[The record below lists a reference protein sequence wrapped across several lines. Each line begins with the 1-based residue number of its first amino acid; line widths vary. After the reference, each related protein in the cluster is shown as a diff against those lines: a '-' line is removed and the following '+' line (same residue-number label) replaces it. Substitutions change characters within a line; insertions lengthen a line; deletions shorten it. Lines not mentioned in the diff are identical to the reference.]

1 MHVLAETTVE
11 QVRVLLSQGLSQ
23 REAARQARVSRNR
36 VQLIA
41 HGRRLDYA
49 TLPARPEDEPLE
61 RCGPVERCRKC
72 GMLVEMPCLVCQ
84 ARVLREAALRRGNLA
99 TSDEILP
106 LGVDLRGVARRRYQR
121 IHARKT
127 RQRKMA
133 FWIRHE

>member
-11 QVRVLLSQGLSQ
+11 QVRVLLREGLSQ

-41 HGRRLDYA
+41 HGRRPDYA
-49 TLPARPEDEPLE
+49 ALPARKEDEPLE
-61 RCGPVERCRKC
+61 RCGPIERCRKC

-106 LGVDLRGVARRRYQR
+106 LGVDLRGGARRRYQR
-121 IHARKT
+121 IYVRKT
-127 RQRKMA
+127 EAAQDG
-133 FWIRHE
+133 FLD